1 MFISDFIKDYIFEN
15 TSEFI
20 VFVLIVAALFLL
32 FRELRCWYWKIN
44 DRFELQNMEYEA
56 MLEMIRLQKDEIR
69 LLENALMEIRYGK
82 NLNTVIMSEAAATKE
97 EISSSKA
104 TIHYD
109 ANSDKESE

>member
-1 MFISDFIKDYIFEN
+1 MFIYDLIEDISN
-15 TSEFI
+15 NPLEFTI
-20 VFVLIVAALFLL
+20 LILFAAALFLL
-32 FRELRCWYWKIN
+32 FREILCWYWKVN
-44 DRFELQNMEYEA
+44 ERLELQNMEYEA

>member
-1 MFISDFIKDYIFEN
+1 MFIYDLIEDISDN
-15 TSEFI
+15 PLEFTI
-20 VFVLIVAALFLL
+20 LILFAAALFLL
-32 FRELRCWYWKIN
+32 FREILCWYWKVSE
-44 DRFELQNMEYEA
+44 RLELQNMEYEA